1 MLLSKYCKN
10 IIVIF
15 LLAGLPNFA
24 SLAESAKDKANKLIE
39 NCKTNSTNQTAYA
52 ICLDETEKQ
61 ILRELQTWIVD
72 AEDKLRAQVNS
83 SGNESMLSEFQ
94 RANAHYDKFIESQC
108 RSVFFQNLT
117 SSEAASKF
125 RACKIT
131 KTIQRIDQFKEEN
144 GS

>member
-1 MLLSKYCKN
+1 MLLIKTYKHITCLL
-10 IIVIF
+10 
-15 LLAGLPNFA
+15 LLAALA
-24 SLAESAKDKANKLIE
+24 SFNCLAESAKDKANKLIE
-39 NCKTNSTNQTAYA
+39 NCKTNSASQAAYA

-61 ILRELQTWIVD
+61 IMRELQAWILD
-72 AEDKLRAQVNS
+72 AEDKLRAQVNN

-131 KTIQRIDQFKEEN
+131 KTIQRIEQFKEE
-144 GS
+144 SE

>member
-1 MLLSKYCKN
+1 MLLVRSHKN
-10 IIVIF
+10 VIAII
-15 LLAGLPNFA
+15 LLAGLTSFTA
-24 SLAESAKDKANKLIE
+24 IAESAKAKANKLIE
-39 NCKTNSTNQTAYA
+39 NCKTNSASQTAYA

-61 ILRELQTWIVD
+61 VLRELQTWIVD
-72 AEDKLRAQVNS
+72 AEDKLTAQVNN
-83 SGNESMLSEFQ
+83 SGNQSMLSEFK

-131 KTIQRIDQFKEEN
+131 KTIQRIEQLKEE
-144 GS
+144 SE